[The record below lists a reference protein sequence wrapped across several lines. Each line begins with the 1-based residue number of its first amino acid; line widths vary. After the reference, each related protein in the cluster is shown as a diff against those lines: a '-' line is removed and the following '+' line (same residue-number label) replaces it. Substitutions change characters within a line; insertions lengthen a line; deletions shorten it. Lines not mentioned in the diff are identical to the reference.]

1 MILFPPSR
9 PRPLVRAR
17 PLRTGSL
24 RARSLRAL
32 VLAAGGLLA
41 LAGPA
46 RAQMITSREGIALQ
60 NQILEL
66 RHELHALQ
74 AQGGGTGGSVLAAPQ
89 PLGTPAGPAA
99 ADTRAQANLV
109 AHLLLRVT
117 RLEGQVRDL
126 RGQVDTLSNALN
138 EKIAA
143 LDKKIGDLA
152 FQVQQGQPP
161 GAAAAPGAPAA
172 PPAPAPGKP
181 ATLVPPPAAPAAPPA
196 GLSGTPAAV
205 LRQGY
210 AALARRD
217 DKTALAAAR
226 YVLKGKDAAAGYDAQ
241 FLKAQALAASGDWQ
255 HAALAYDDLY
265 NRNKTGPHAEDAL
278 LGLGE
283 SFTAIGA
290 RSAACSTLDSL
301 RSQFPTPRADLKPRI
316 AAARKRAGCR

>member
-1 MILFPPSR
+1 M
-9 PRPLVRAR
+9 
-17 PLRTGSL
+17 
-24 RARSLRAL
+24 
-32 VLAAGGLLA
+32 AGGLLA

-66 RHELHALQ
+66 RHELHMLQ
-74 AQGGGTGGSVLAAPQ
+74 AQSGGTGGSVLAAPQ

-99 ADTRAQANLV
+99 ADSKAQADLV

-126 RGQVDTLSNALN
+126 RGQIDTLSNALN
-138 EKIAA
+138 QKIAA

-152 FQVQQGQPP
+152 FQVQQG
-161 GAAAAPGAPAA
+161 GAGGGPAAPAA
-172 PPAPAPGKP
+172 PAGPPAAGKP
-181 ATLVPPPAAPAAPPA
+181 AALGPAPAAPPA
-196 GLSGTPAAV
+196 GFSGTPAAV

-210 AALARRD
+210 AALARHD

-265 NRNKTGPHAEDAL
+265 NRNKTGPRAEDAL

-316 AAARKRAGCR
+316 AAARKRAGCH